1 MGFVR
6 KISPTVA
13 GIALLFG
20 GAPLVA
26 MPPEPLIV
34 TQLADPDPNYVPP
47 PEPRHGRRHAAV
59 EDESP
64 AIDEAMADFGRALG
78 QAVLVQQL
86 LIEQRC
92 KLGEA
97 SAAGGADRMAWEAAC
112 KYTRH

>member
-6 KISPTVA
+6 KILPAAAIVA
-13 GIALLFG
+13 VFA
-20 GAPLVA
+20 ASMA
-26 MPPEPLIV
+26 SAAEAPEPLIV

-47 PEPRHGRRHAAV
+47 PELRHGQRYAAP

-64 AIDEAMADFGRALG
+64 AIDAAMADFGRALG

-86 LIEQRC
+86 MIEQRC
-92 KLGEA
+92 KSSEA
-97 SAAGGADRMAWEAAC
+97 SAASGTDRLAWEAAC

>member
-6 KISPTVA
+6 KIAPAAA
-13 GIALLFG
+13 GIALL
-20 GAPLVA
+20 AATWPA
-26 MPPEPLIV
+26 AAEPSERLIV

-47 PEPRHGRRHAAV
+47 PEPKYGRQHAAV

-64 AIDEAMADFGRALG
+64 AIDAAMADFGRALG

-92 KLGEA
+92 KSGEA
-97 SAAGGADRMAWEAAC
+97 AAASGTDRMAWEAAC
-112 KYTRH
+112 KYARH